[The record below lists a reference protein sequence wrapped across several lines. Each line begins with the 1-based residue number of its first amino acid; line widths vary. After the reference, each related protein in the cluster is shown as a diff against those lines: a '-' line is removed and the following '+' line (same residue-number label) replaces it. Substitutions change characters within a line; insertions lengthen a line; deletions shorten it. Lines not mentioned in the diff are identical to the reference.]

1 MSARGLGQIA
11 PAIAVGIACGVY
23 IWKPVFD
30 SALEAAQAD
39 ARKGEAAKTPKPP
52 SEAS

>member
-11 PAIAVGIACGVY
+11 PAIVVGVACGLY

-30 SALEAAQAD
+30 SALQAAQAD
-39 ARKGEAAKTPKPP
+39 AKRNEATKATKPP